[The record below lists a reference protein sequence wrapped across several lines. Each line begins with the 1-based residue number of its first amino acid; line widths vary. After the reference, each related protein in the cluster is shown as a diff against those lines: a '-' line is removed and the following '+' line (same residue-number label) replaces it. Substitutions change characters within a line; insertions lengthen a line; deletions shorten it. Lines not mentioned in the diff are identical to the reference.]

1 MCLHKDLMQL
11 NETIITAYL
20 NTFSQVSQT
29 RLAHRRSVCL
39 FIHLS

>member
-1 MCLHKDLMQL
+1 MCLHKDLMQF
-11 NETIITAYL
+11 NETIIRAYL

-29 RLAHRRSVCL
+29 KLALKRRICL